1 MTTIAACLV
10 TGVMAADSTWTDGT
24 ERGIARKV
32 WRVRHELIG
41 LAGDLC
47 ELEAW
52 IHAYKAGDKPKGKPY
67 ALRLS
72 STGLAVWTSADG
84 WTPIRE
90 RQWAIGS
97 GAAYASGA
105 MAFGATPA
113 QAVRFAITKDV
124 GSGGRVRTYRLD
136 TRR

>member
-10 TGVMAADSTWTDGT
+10 SGVMAADSTWSDGT
-24 ERGIARKV
+24 EMGLARKV

-41 LAGDLC
+41 LSGDLC
-47 ELEAW
+47 AFEAW
-52 IHAYKAGDKPKGKPY
+52 IHAYKTGAKPKGAVH
-67 ALRLS
+67 ALRLAKA
-72 STGLAVWTSADG
+72 GLSVWTCADG

-97 GAAYASGA
+97 GAGYAAGA

-113 QAVRFAITKDV
+113 KAVRFAISRDA
-124 GSGGRVRTYRLD
+124 GSGGRVRTYRLGG
-136 TRR
+136 